1 MFFKKVD
8 LQFTFTRRT
17 SRAESKALLSLIA
30 QSVLV
35 RHVAPIEQLLLEHFP
50 ASRTVHKAI
59 HLQQS
64 SVAQRAFVSALSLL
78 SCFVVTVVWEL
89 LQWNR
94 LIRSYDSLLPVRKCA
109 VCCRQR
115 DFGALYEPH
124 RYRWQQSNDVVTRK
138 RRDCD
143 VHSYC
148 LLQTYASVLND
159 NLYCSI
165 IGAAKFFLSTPPFPL
180 FEGHLNLSGR
190 VK

>member
-1 MFFKKVD
+1 MFFKNVD
-8 LQFTFTRRT
+8 LQFTFTRTT

-30 QSVLV
+30 QSLLV

-50 ASRTVHKAI
+50 ASRTVHKAT

-78 SCFVVTVVWEL
+78 SCFVVTVVREL

-115 DFGALYEPH
+115 DFSALYEPH
-124 RYRWQQSNDVVTRK
+124 RYRWRQSNDIGREGTAMFIAIVFFG
-138 RRDCD
+138 
-143 VHSYC
+143 HM
-148 LLQTYASVLND
+148 LQL
-159 NLYCSI
+159 
-165 IGAAKFFLSTPPFPL
+165 
-180 FEGHLNLSGR
+180 
-190 VK
+190 

>member
-1 MFFKKVD
+1 MFFKNVD

-30 QSVLV
+30 QSLLV

-64 SVAQRAFVSALSLL
+64 SVAQRPFVSALSLL

-94 LIRSYDSLLPVRKCA
+94 LIRSYDTNDSLLPERKCA

-115 DFGALYEPH
+115 DFGALYVPH
-124 RYRWQQSNDVVTRK
+124 RYRWRRSNDIVTRK

-148 LLQTYASVLND
+148 LLPTYASALNEKE
-159 NLYCSI
+159 S
-165 IGAAKFFLSTPPFPL
+165 LSFQYR
-180 FEGHLNLSGR
+180 SS
-190 VK
+190 

>member
-1 MFFKKVD
+1 MFFKNVD

-30 QSVLV
+30 QSLLV

-50 ASRTVHKAI
+50 ASRTAHKAI
-59 HLQQS
+59 HLKQS

-94 LIRSYDSLLPVRKCA
+94 LIRSYDTNDSLLPVRKCA

-115 DFGALYEPH
+115 DFRALYEPH
-124 RYRWQQSNDVVTRK
+124 RYRWRRSNDIVTRK

-148 LLQTYASVLND
+148 LLPTYASALNEKESVSF
-159 NLYCSI
+159 YYRS
-165 IGAAKFFLSTPPFPL
+165 S
-180 FEGHLNLSGR
+180 
-190 VK
+190 

>member
-1 MFFKKVD
+1 MFFKNVA

-30 QSVLV
+30 QCLLV

-64 SVAQRAFVSALSLL
+64 SVTQRAFVSALSLL

-94 LIRSYDSLLPVRKCA
+94 LIRGYDTNDSLLPVRKCA
-109 VCCRQR
+109 VSCRQR

-124 RYRWQQSNDVVTRK
+124 RYRWRRSDDIVTRK

-148 LLQTYASVLND
+148 LLPT
-159 NLYCSI
+159 
-165 IGAAKFFLSTPPFPL
+165 
-180 FEGHLNLSGR
+180 
-190 VK
+190 